1 MRAMQSPRQGM
12 VSRPVILSLMHSA
25 WPQLRSL
32 RHSFRVDALMR
43 FVTGSFANILIVAP
57 TPVAWPGKVS
67 KCQSLHHT
75 PPTFEHVG
83 MTLRARK
90 GYLRFST
97 PKTANT
103 VCLSPRLLLVL
114 TFFALFDMLLIMV
127 SNFSISESGS

>member
-57 TPVAWPGKVS
+57 TPVAWPGKV
-67 KCQSLHHT
+67 KERQSLHHT
-75 PPTFEHVG
+75 PRTFEHVR

-90 GYLRFST
+90 GYLRSST
-97 PKTANT
+97 PKTVNT
-103 VCLSPRLLLVL
+103 VCLSSRLQLVL
-114 TFFALFDMLLIMV
+114 KFFALFRHALDHGLQLL
-127 SNFSISESGS
+127 NQ